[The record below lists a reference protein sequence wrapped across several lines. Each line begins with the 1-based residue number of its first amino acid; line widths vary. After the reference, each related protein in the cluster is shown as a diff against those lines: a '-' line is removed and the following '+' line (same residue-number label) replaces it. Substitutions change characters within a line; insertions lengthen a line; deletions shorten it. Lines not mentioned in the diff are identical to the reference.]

1 MAMTVKRAIEL
12 ADGLRPNMI
21 EEGRKAAWVMEFEMR
36 LRREQGEEYSPMS
49 YPENGEEELLAK
61 DGFEEMYILWLCAQI
76 DFAMKEYDGWN
87 ASAAGLNALIGDFK
101 RQRLRDELPDKRD
114 YKGVYR

>member
-21 EEGRKAAWVMEFEMR
+21 EEGRKAGWVMELELR
-36 LRREQGEEYSPMS
+36 LKRELGEEYEPMT
-49 YPENGEEELLAK
+49 YPEDGERELRAK
-61 DGFEEMYILWLCAQI
+61 DGFEDIYVLWLCAKI
-76 DFAMKEYDGWN
+76 DLAMKEYDGWN
-87 ASAAGLNALIGDFK
+87 ASVAGLNALISDFK
-101 RQRLRDELPDKRD
+101 RQLLRDGAPEKKP